1 VLIVKKAMS
10 RTRAHFILA
19 SNSPRRQE
27 LLGVLGVPF
36 TIRVAPVD
44 ETELPDETPAAMVGR
59 LAQCKARAAEL
70 GPGELLLA
78 ADTTVELDGKVLGK
92 PVDEA
97 DAHRMLEAL
106 RGRPHT
112 VHSAI
117 VLRAAGREHVE
128 LVTTAVI
135 MRPYT
140 KAELAAYLAS
150 GSPMDKAGAY
160 GIQDEPFAPCERI
173 AGCYLNVMGLPL
185 CHVARAL
192 LAWGVAL
199 PHLPPP
205 YCAGVLGYACPVAL
219 FD

>member
-1 VLIVKKAMS
+1 MPHL
-10 RTRAHFILA
+10 ILA

-27 LLGVLGVPF
+27 LLRVLGLPF

-44 ETELPDETPAAMVGR
+44 EAELPDETPAAMVGR
-59 LAQCKARAAEL
+59 LARCKAQAVAL
-70 GPGELLLA
+70 APDELLLA
-78 ADTTVELDGKVLGK
+78 ADTTVELDGVVLGK

-97 DAHRMLEAL
+97 DARRMLEAL

-117 VLRAAGREHVE
+117 ALRAAGREQVE
-128 LVTTAVI
+128 VVTTAVV
-135 MRPYT
+135 MRAYSE
-140 KAELAAYLAS
+140 ADLAAYLAS
-150 GSPMDKAGAY
+150 GSPLDKAGAY
-160 GIQDEPFAPCERI
+160 GIQDQPFAPCERI

-192 LAWGVAL
+192 LAWGVAV

-205 YCAGVLGYACPVAL
+205 YCAGVLGGPCPVAL
-219 FD
+219 FSDNAKRR